1 MIRHR
6 WLIAVFTVVALS
18 VLSVG
23 GFAWAQDQRQYVV
36 VYVEFKP
43 AQVQHGER
51 VLQELA
57 AVARKSP
64 GFVNFTVLDEIE
76 RANRFTLF
84 ELWASTQAFE
94 DFTNAP
100 RTQVLLQVL
109 QPLLAAPLDQRPG
122 NLIR

>member
-6 WLIAVFTVVALS
+6 WLISVFTVIALS

-23 GFAWAQDQRQYVV
+23 GVARAQDQRQYVV

-43 AQVQHGER
+43 AQVQRGER

-57 AVARKSP
+57 AVARRSP

-94 DFTNAP
+94 DFTNSP
-100 RTQVLLQVL
+100 RAQVLLQVL

>member
-6 WLIAVFTVVALS
+6 WLIAVFTLVALS

-23 GFAWAQDQRQYVV
+23 GLAWAQDERQYVV

-43 AQVQHGER
+43 AQVQRGER

-64 GFVNFTVLDEIE
+64 GFVTFTVLDEIE

>member
-1 MIRHR
+1 MSRHR
-6 WLIAVFTVVALS
+6 WLIVVFTVVALS

-23 GFAWAQDQRQYVV
+23 GLAWAQDQRQYVV

-64 GFVNFTVLDEIE
+64 GFVAFTVLDEIE
-76 RANRFTLF
+76 RANRFALF

>member
-1 MIRHR
+1 MARHR
-6 WLIAVFTVVALS
+6 WLMTVVVLV

-23 GFAWAQDQRQYVV
+23 NLAWAQDQRQYVV

-43 AQVQHGER
+43 AQIQHGVR

-57 AVARKSP
+57 AVARRSP

-76 RANRFTLF
+76 RANRFALF
-84 ELWASTQAFE
+84 ELWDSTQAFE
-94 DFTNAP
+94 DFTNSP

-122 NLIR
+122 TLIR

>member
-1 MIRHR
+1 MARHR
-6 WLIAVFTVVALS
+6 WLMTVV
-18 VLSVG
+18 VLVGISVG
-23 GFAWAQDQRQYVV
+23 NLAWAQDQRQYVV

-43 AQVQHGER
+43 AQIQHGER

-57 AVARKSP
+57 AVARRSP

-76 RANRFTLF
+76 RTNRFALF
-84 ELWASTQAFE
+84 ELWDSTQAFE
-94 DFTNAP
+94 DFTNSP

-122 NLIR
+122 TLIR

>member
-1 MIRHR
+1 MTRQR
-6 WLIAVFTVVALS
+6 WLIAVFSVVALS

-23 GFAWAQDQRQYVV
+23 GLAWAQDQRQYVV

-43 AQVQHGER
+43 AQVQRGEH

-57 AVARKSP
+57 AVARRSP
-64 GFVNFTVLDEIE
+64 GFVSFTVLDEIE
-76 RANRFTLF
+76 RANRFSLF
-84 ELWASTQAFE
+84 ELWESTQAFE

>member
-6 WLIAVFTVVALS
+6 WLIAVFTVIALS

-23 GFAWAQDQRQYVV
+23 GLAWAQDQRQYVV

-43 AQVQHGER
+43 AQVRHGER

-94 DFTNAP
+94 DFTNSP
-100 RTQVLLQVL
+100 RTHVLLQVL

>member
-1 MIRHR
+1 MTRHR
-6 WLIAVFTVVALS
+6 WLMAVLVLV

-23 GFAWAQDQRQYVV
+23 NLAWAQDQRQYVV

-43 AQVQHGER
+43 AQIQHGER

-64 GFVNFTVLDEIE
+64 GFVSFTVLDEIE
-76 RANRFTLF
+76 RANRFALF
-84 ELWASTQAFE
+84 ELWASPEAFE
-94 DFTNAP
+94 NFTNAP
-100 RTQVLLQVL
+100 KTQVLLQVL

-122 NLIR
+122 TLIR

>member
-6 WLIAVFTVVALS
+6 WLIAVFTVVALG

-23 GFAWAQDQRQYVV
+23 SLAWAQDQRQYVV

-43 AQVQHGER
+43 AQVQRGER

-94 DFTNAP
+94 DFTNSP

>member
-1 MIRHR
+1 MIRQR
-6 WLIAVFTVVALS
+6 WLISLFAMIALS

-23 GFAWAQDQRQYVV
+23 GVAWAQDERQYVV

-43 AQVQHGER
+43 AQVQRGER

-94 DFTNAP
+94 DFTSSP

>member
-6 WLIAVFTVVALS
+6 WLISVFTVVALG

-23 GFAWAQDQRQYVV
+23 ALAWAQDQRQYVV

-43 AQVQHGER
+43 AQVQRGER

-64 GFVNFTVLDEIE
+64 GFVNFTVLDEIA

>member
-1 MIRHR
+1 MTRHR
-6 WLIAVFTVVALS
+6 WLMTLLVLV

-23 GFAWAQDQRQYVV
+23 NLAWAQDQRQYVV

-43 AQVQHGER
+43 AQIQHGER

-64 GFVNFTVLDEIE
+64 GFVNFTVLDEIA
-76 RANRFTLF
+76 RANRFALF
-84 ELWASTQAFE
+84 ELWASPEAFE
-94 DFTNAP
+94 NFTSSP
-100 RTQVLLQVL
+100 KTQVLLQVL

-122 NLIR
+122 TLIR